1 MSLLLVGR
9 GHACPGTCVDVSGQ
23 LHGVGSHLPPLMGYG
38 DQTQVTR
45 LVQQVIALSQR
56 QF

>member
-38 DQTQVTR
+38 DQTQVIR